1 MSPLLIK
8 LFSRGIWGVDFEFH
22 PRRGVEGNLNDE
34 VCMTAK
40 NFMSGEKI
48 RLWRDELKKLSE
60 APFPVDEKALIVA
73 YFSTAELNCF
83 LSLGW
88 KLPVNVL
95 DLYVEFRRE
104 TNGLQLKHGK
114 GLLGALLHFGIAGG
128 IESDDKH
135 EMRDLILST
144 GPWTDEQKA
153 EILDY
158 CESDVDSLE
167 KLFLEMTNEN

>member
-1 MSPLLIK
+1 
-8 LFSRGIWGVDFEFH
+8 
-22 PRRGVEGNLNDE
+22 VEGNLNE
-34 VCMTAK
+34 VVCMVARNLLT
-40 NFMSGEKI
+40 SQTL
-48 RLWRDELKKLSE
+48 RLWKDELQKLAE
-60 APFPVDEKALIVA
+60 APFPIGEQALIVA
-73 YFSTAELNCF
+73 YFSTAELNSF

-104 TNGLQLKHGK
+104 TNGIKLEHGK
-114 GLLGALLHFGIAGG
+114 GLLGALLYFGISGG
-128 IESDDKH
+128 IESDEKH

-158 CESDVDSLE
+158 CESDVISLE